1 MDVSKYPDPLPESE
15 KNCVLQAKNN
25 VLFSSTT
32 VSNGQ
37 GIGVVIGTGMNTEI
51 GEIQA

>member
-1 MDVSKYPDPLPESE
+1 VLTGEAMDVSKYTEALPESD

-25 VLFSSTT
+25 ILFSSTT

-37 GIGVVIGTGMNTEI
+37 ALAVVVETGM
-51 GEIQA
+51 